1 MYVLKIGQVGPP
13 SIKSSVYYKHPQYV
27 KLDSGPSCCG
37 IALHQKKY
45 NKNNINSAK
54 KFLKGGNYEQ
64 KK

>member
-54 KFLKGGNYEQ
+54 NS
-64 KK
+64 